1 MFNQV
6 INAAMLQ
13 DCFKIREEV
22 FVNEQGVPL
31 EHEIDNYEDSSTHLI
46 GYENDIP
53 FATLRLR
60 PIDEQTAK
68 IERVAV
74 LKQYRGQ
81 GQGQALMIAIEKI
94 AQQLNYKTLI
104 LNAQIQAQD
113 FYKSL
118 NYETHGKVFLEEGIE
133 HIKMSKKV

>member
-6 INAAMLQ
+6 INDEMLQ

-22 FVNEQGVPL
+22 FVHEQGVPL
-31 EHEIDNYEDSSTHLI
+31 EHEIDNYEDNSIHLI
-46 GYENDIP
+46 GYDNDKP

-74 LKQYRGQ
+74 LKPYRGQ
-81 GQGQALMIAIEKI
+81 GQGQALMIAMENI

-104 LNAQIQAQD
+104 LNAQIQAQE

-118 NYETHGKVFLEEGIE
+118 NYDIQGKVFLEEGIK
-133 HIKMSKKV
+133 HIKMVKKV